1 MHLFIQYPSFSF
13 HFLSAEMIHKTKN
26 IHIIDIH
33 YTSGILKIKSY
44 FKLNFSKPTYRIPHL
59 EISPNLK
66 SKTKNLESGISS
78 SHNSTFPFYTKK
90 KKKKQR
96 RKKKKERKKFHRNV
110 AATTRIRQI
119 AWRSIVSPS
128 ASLQFPSPSSEQKR
142 LQRFQFTLR

>member
-13 HFLSAEMIHKTKN
+13 HFLSAETIHKTKN

-90 KKKKQR
+90 KKKKTEKEKEKGE
-96 RKKKKERKKFHRNV
+96 KKISSKRCRYYAYTTNCMEIDRFAVSV
-110 AATTRIRQI
+110 ATI
-119 AWRSIVSPS
+119 SISVV
-128 ASLQFPSPSSEQKR
+128 
-142 LQRFQFTLR
+142 